1 MKVAPSGLPRWRS
14 LWRLWRCASA
24 ATSEEEEGL
33 EDVSGRRDELRRK
46 SWVIAMPM
54 EAKEREVRSQARKV
68 RSVHQNPISTRP
80 NRRYL
85 YTFDSREESRYVPKA
100 KWSRA
105 TLPLFSNST
114 LPHFSQKLL
123 HHPASLPSVDEA
135 LSSKLSL
142 RCWGVLLSTAPA
154 AVPSCVAAPLPLEL
168 DDCTTSRDWAGEI
181 EA

>member
-1 MKVAPSGLPRWRS
+1 
-14 LWRLWRCASA
+14 
-24 ATSEEEEGL
+24 
-33 EDVSGRRDELRRK
+33 
-46 SWVIAMPM
+46 VIAMPM

-154 AVPSCVAAPLPLEL
+154 AVPSCVAGPEKLKHNPPFPGPQ
-168 DDCTTSRDWAGEI
+168 TRWAWI
-181 EA
+181 QTRSCCASADLRWTHSP